1 MVNSVVLGGSL
12 IVCCFALVVFSCNV
26 CLVADLG
33 FRLVCLALLLQLP
46 CGFG

>member
-12 IVCCFALVVFSCNV
+12 IVCCFALVVSSCNV

-33 FRLVCLALLLQLP
+33 FRLVCLGAFVAPSLWV
-46 CGFG
+46 